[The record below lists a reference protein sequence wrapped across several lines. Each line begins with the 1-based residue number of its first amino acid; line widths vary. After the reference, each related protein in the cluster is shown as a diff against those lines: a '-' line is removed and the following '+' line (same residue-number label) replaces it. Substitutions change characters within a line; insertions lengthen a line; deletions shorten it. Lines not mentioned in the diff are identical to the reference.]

1 MEVEAGAWSGAEDC
15 IDDTVVFV
23 VVVVVVVV
31 VVDVASTEDCYCLDG
46 RMYDC
51 IDSHHN
57 QPHYY

>member
-15 IDDTVVFV
+15 IEDTV
-23 VVVVVVVV
+23 VVVVVVVDD
-31 VVDVASTEDCYCLDG
+31 DVASTEDCYCLDG

>member
-15 IDDTVVFV
+15 IDDTVVV
-23 VVVVVVVV
+23 VVVVVD
-31 VVDVASTEDCYCLDG
+31 DVASTEDCYCLDG